1 MSTEPHKQLIIKM
14 ITFSN
19 NMAERHKK
27 SLKHHSQA
35 MLRTVLRY
43 AQASKVALLLVL
55 KLCFMMAKDMLC
67 YFKCILQ
74 HKFDSRWDYR

>member
-1 MSTEPHKQLIIKM
+1 MIIIFNDSPK
-14 ITFSN
+14 
-19 NMAERHKK
+19 RHKK
-27 SLKHHSQA
+27 ALNNHAKA
-35 MLRTVLRY
+35 MLRVCRSY
-43 AQASKVALLLVL
+43 AFDTKVALLLVL